1 MDELNILGKLSSI
14 LAIDE
19 AELYKYVKTAPHRY
33 KTYTIPKRNG
43 KGVRW
48 IAQPSKNL
56 KYLQRAVLDE
66 FMSDLPIHK
75 SAVAYTKGIGI
86 KENAKRHQDNQ
97 YILKMDFK
105 DFFPSIHPSVLL
117 THVKKYLKE
126 ATTME
131 DRAVIRSMFFWSK
144 NKSKSYQLSIGAP
157 SSPFISNTIMF
168 DFDSKISN
176 LIGNDIVYTRYAD
189 DLIFSTNKKN
199 VLYDIPALVKK
210 IIDSGFYKFLTINT
224 SKTIFLSKRNKRMV
238 TGLII
243 DNCGNTSIGRDKKR
257 YIKSL
262 VHTFSLGKM
271 LEEDVCK
278 LKGYMAFI
286 SDVEPEFCMRLRKK
300 YGDNV
305 MGKIMNSQ

>member
-1 MDELNILGKLSSI
+1 MGELNILGKLSSA

-19 AELYKYVKTAPHRY
+19 AELYKYVRTAPHRY

-66 FMSDLPIHK
+66 FMSDLPVHE

-86 KENAKRHQDNQ
+86 KDNAKRHRDNE

-105 DFFPSIHPSVLL
+105 DFFPSIQPGVMLAHI
-117 THVKKYLKE
+117 KKYIKE
-126 ATTME
+126 ATTKE
-131 DRAVIRSMFFWSK
+131 DRAVIKSIFFWSK
-144 NKSKSYQLSIGAP
+144 NGSKSYQLSIGAP

-168 DFDSKISN
+168 DFDCQISS
-176 LIGNDIVYTRYAD
+176 LIGSDIVYTRYAD
-189 DLIFSTNKKN
+189 DLVFSTNKKN
-199 VLYDIPALVKK
+199 VLYDVPTLVKN
-210 IIDSGFYKFLTINT
+210 IIDSGFYEFLTVNT

-262 VHTFSLGKM
+262 VHTFSLGNM

-278 LKGYMAFI
+278 LKGYIAFV
-286 SDVEPEFCMRLRKK
+286 SDVEPEFCVRLRKK

-305 MGKIMNSQ
+305 VDNIINS

>member
-1 MDELNILGKLSSI
+1 MNELNILAKLSSS

-19 AELYKYVKTAPHRY
+19 IELYKYVKTAPHRY
-33 KTYTIPKRNG
+33 KTYTIPKNNG

-56 KYLQRAVLDE
+56 KYLQRSVLNE
-66 FMSDLPIHK
+66 FMSDLPVHK

-86 KENAKRHQDNQ
+86 KENAKRHEGNQ
-97 YILKMDFK
+97 YLLKMDFK
-105 DFFPSIHPSVLL
+105 NFFPSIKPCTLL
-117 THVKKYLKE
+117 AHIKNHLKE
-126 ATTME
+126 ATTKE
-131 DRAVIRSMFFWSK
+131 DRAVIKSMFFWSK
-144 NKSKSYQLSIGAP
+144 NKSKNYQLSIGAP

-168 DFDSKISN
+168 DFDSEISN
-176 LIGNDIVYTRYAD
+176 LIGSDIVYTRYAD
-189 DLIFSTNKKN
+189 DLVFSTNKKN
-199 VLYDIPALVKK
+199 ILYNIPTLVKG
-210 IIDSGFYKFLTINT
+210 IIDSGFYEFLTINT

-262 VHTFSLGKM
+262 IHTFSLGNM
-271 LEEDVCK
+271 LDEDVYK
-278 LKGYMAFI
+278 LKGYMAFV

-300 YGDNV
+300 YGDDVVDN
-305 MGKIMNSQ
+305 IMSSP